1 MGSVNVKYVNTA
13 GNRRRA
19 VRVPELAHEPLV
31 ELPQLRRFRVG
42 RCELIQGFR
51 PCAVG
56 LRGDGFR
63 VRGRRLGR
71 SVNKKTI
78 HAVNLIA
85 RTKIKRNSNKK
96 KHT

>member
-1 MGSVNVKYVNTA
+1 MGSVNVKYVNAT
-13 GNRRRA
+13 GNRRRL

-31 ELPQLRRFRVG
+31 ELPQLRGFRVG

-51 PCAVG
+51 TCGVG

-78 HAVNLIA
+78 HTVSTIA
-85 RTKIKRNSNKK
+85 HTKIKRNSN
-96 KHT
+96 

>member
-1 MGSVNVKYVNTA
+1 MLNTNVKYVNTT
-13 GNRRRA
+13 GIRRRL

-31 ELPQLRRFRVG
+31 ELPQLRGFRVG

-51 PCAVG
+51 PCGVG

-85 RTKIKRNSNKK
+85 RTTIKRNSNKK

>member
-1 MGSVNVKYVNTA
+1 MNVKYVNIT
-13 GNRRRA
+13 GNRRRL

-31 ELPQLRRFRVG
+31 ELPQLRGFRVG
-42 RCELIQGFR
+42 RCELIQGFQS
-51 PCAVG
+51 CGVG